1 MAAPSPQS
9 STMINS
15 VRRALRLV
23 DIVADAK
30 RPLAVKALAQQADL
44 SLGTTYNLVRTLVQE
59 GYLRLEADGLL
70 LGDRFP
76 SLRPGEEEGVFL
88 ARVRKTLNQ
97 VLHDLDAAAYL
108 SRYDDGEVTL
118 IDIVDSK
125 ARPRVDLWVGMQD
138 GAHATALGKL
148 ILAELDEESRA
159 DYLSRH
165 PLAELTPHTIC
176 DRRALLRQLAS
187 YHDVAVDN
195 EEYAIGYTCVA
206 VPVRSPRIV
215 ASLAISLPARPRRS
229 ADLTGITRQ
238 LRTAGAALSMELT
251 TAQL

>member
-1 MAAPSPQS
+1 MVDPPAAT
-9 STMINS
+9 TMINS

-30 RPLAVKALAQQADL
+30 RPVAVKSLAQQADL

-59 GYLRLEADGLL
+59 GYLRSEADGLL

-88 ARVRKTLNQ
+88 ARVRKTLNK
-97 VLHDLDAAAYL
+97 VMHDLDAAAYL

-125 ARPRVDLWVGMQD
+125 IHPRADLWVGMRD

-148 ILAELDEESRA
+148 ILAELDDESRD

-187 YHDVAVDN
+187 CHEIAVDN
-195 EEYAIGYTCVA
+195 EEYAIGYTCFA
-206 VPVRSPRIV
+206 VPVRGPQIL
-215 ASLAISLPARPRRS
+215 ASLAISLPASPRRPVDPGQIARRLRAASTRLSLELS
-229 ADLTGITRQ
+229 A
-238 LRTAGAALSMELT
+238 AGC
-251 TAQL
+251 